1 MVYEGPEFVKIS
13 EENHKIQMK
22 RFSELIAQLDQTN
35 KTGDKLILLQ
45 GYFKEAPDQDRLWTL
60 AVFTHKR
67 PKRTVTTRQLRK
79 WCCEIAGI
87 PDWLFEESYQTV
99 GDLAETI
106 ALVLPENREQS
117 ERALHEWIQFLESL
131 KIQDETGKKREIV
144 KAWNQLKRDERLVFN
159 KLITGGFRIGVSQ
172 QLITRA
178 LAATFDMEKSSVAH
192 RIMGNWNPFETTFR
206 NLLFESDLSAD
217 RSRPYPFYLAHPLEE
232 TEALTGTRSDWLAEW
247 KWDGI
252 RGQLIQR
259 KGEVFIWSRG
269 EELVTGKFPELE
281 QMGKLLPEGTVLD
294 GEIMPFEKGSPLP
307 FGVLQTRLGRKTV
320 STRLLREAPVTFMAY
335 DLLEW
340 KGKDVRHWELWK
352 RRETLKELVRSLAA
366 DKLKLSRELSE
377 TDWTEL
383 AALREQSRSVKAEG
397 LMLKRKNGVY
407 ETGRKRGGWW
417 KWKID
422 PLTVDGV
429 MIYAQKGHGRRANLY
444 SDYTFGVWNSGVL
457 IPFAKAYSGLTDQE
471 MKDVD
476 SYVKKNTRERFGPV
490 RTVKPGLVFEI
501 AFEGIQESPR
511 HKSGIA
517 LRFPRI
523 HRWRKDKTIESANT
537 LDDLKDLL
545 EKYGK

>member
-1 MVYEGPEFVKIS
+1 
-13 EENHKIQMK
+13 MK
-22 RFSELIAQLDQTN
+22 RFSNLIAQLDQTN
-35 KTGDKLILLQ
+35 KTGDKLGLLQ
-45 GYFKEAPDQDRLWTL
+45 AYFAEAPDQDRLWTL
-60 AVFTHKR
+60 ALFTHKR
-67 PKRTVTTRQLRK
+67 PKRTVTTRQLRD
-79 WCCEIAGI
+79 WCCDRAGI

-106 ALVLPENREQS
+106 ALVLPDNTERS
-117 ERALHEWIQFLESL
+117 ERSLHEWIQFLEKL
-131 KIQDETGKKREIV
+131 KSQDEDSKKREIAS
-144 KAWNQLKRDERLVFN
+144 AWNKLNREERLVFN

-178 LAATFDMEKSSVAH
+178 LASTFDMEKSALAH
-192 RIMGNWNPFETTFR
+192 RIMGNWSPFETTFTD
-206 NLLFESDLSAD
+206 LLFEADLSSD
-217 RSRPYPFYLAHPLEE
+217 RSRPYPFYLAHPLEG
-232 TEALTGTRSDWLAEW
+232 TEALPGSRSDWLAEW

-269 EELVTGKFPELE
+269 EELITDKFPELE
-281 QMGKLLPEGTVLD
+281 QMGKNLPEGTVLD
-294 GEIMPFEKGSPLP
+294 GEIMPFENGNPLP
-307 FGVLQTRLGRKTV
+307 FGLLQTRLGRKNV
-320 STRLLREAPVTFMAY
+320 SARLLREAPVSFMAY

-340 KGKDVRHWELWK
+340 KGQDVRHWELWK
-352 RRETLKELVRSLAA
+352 RRETLAALIHSMPKENLEISQVL
-366 DKLKLSRELSE
+366 
-377 TDWTEL
+377 TDSNWAEL

-397 LMLKRKNGVY
+397 LMLKRKDGSY
-407 ETGRKRGGWW
+407 QTGRKRGGWW

-444 SDYTFGVWNSGVL
+444 SDYTFGVWNGDTLV
-457 IPFAKAYSGLTDQE
+457 PFAKAYSGLTDQE
-471 MKDVD
+471 MKAVD
-476 SYVKKNTRERFGPV
+476 AYVKKNTRERFGPV
-490 RTVKPGLVFEI
+490 RTVTPGLVFEI

-523 HRWRKDKTIESANT
+523 HRWRRDKSIESANT
-537 LDDLKDLL
+537 LEDLQLLL